1 MLRAK
6 RPARERQKK
15 ARFELLHSMTEEE
28 RRAFLIQETAEKEE
42 ALQRLQRAAAA
53 DSSSQRIAIDL
64 SFDSIMN
71 DKEIR
76 SLANQLKLSY
86 GLIKQ
91 MSEPFQLVCCNPS
104 AQLEHSLERFGAS
117 NWHIQWRRGA
127 ASVAEHFPPEE
138 LIYLS
143 PDSPNVLEKMDPTKI
158 YVIGGIVDK
167 SRKKGASLNAATEA
181 GITTVRLPIQE
192 HITERL
198 DHILNVNT
206 VVDVL
211 INFREIGDWPR
222 ALDIALPQRKRS
234 QIGRKAIRR
243 RQKQQMLQ
251 NAGEPKDAVPIQ
263 ANQNKIKQHLPF
275 QGSTLTVGK
284 GILLGLAQTT
294 VPQCVVYYGRDSRIR
309 AQTTMSSRCQLPE
322 AQYIFCLKTPRQL
335 NRCSYELYDV
345 GVVSFPVPR
354 NAATRRAFNLKSVQ
368 HGSIISFCST
378 LGVYS
383 ACLLTRHYQNTAEEQ
398 W

>member
-1 MLRAK
+1 MIPTSEPSRDDPARASELDAVVTAAPTPSPGSRQPRRRNSLLRAK

-15 ARFELLHSMTEEE
+15 ARLELLHSMTKEE
-28 RRAFLIQETAEKEE
+28 RREFLIQETAEKEE

-86 GLIKQ
+86 GSIKQ
-91 MSEPFQLVCCNPS
+91 MPEPFQLVFCNPS
-104 AQLEHSLERFGAS
+104 EELEHSLERFGAS
-117 NWHIQWRRGA
+117 NWFIQWRRGA
-127 ASVAEHFPPEE
+127 VSVAKHFSPEE
-138 LIYLS
+138 LVYLS
-143 PDSPNVLEKMDPTKI
+143 PDSPNVLEQMDPTKI

-192 HITERL
+192 HFTERL

-211 INFREIGDWPR
+211 INFRELGDWPR

-234 QIGRKAIRR
+234 NIGRKAIRR

-251 NAGEPKDAVPIQ
+251 TTCAETQSKGSACNV
-263 ANQNKIKQHLPF
+263 KQHLPNF
-275 QGSTLTVGK
+275 NSTE
-284 GILLGLAQTT
+284 
-294 VPQCVVYYGRDSRIR
+294 P
-309 AQTTMSSRCQLPE
+309 PE
-322 AQYIFCLKTPRQL
+322 
-335 NRCSYELYDV
+335 SELSPIEDL
-345 GVVSFPVPR
+345 S
-354 NAATRRAFNLKSVQ
+354 LW
-368 HGSIISFCST
+368 
-378 LGVYS
+378 LD
-383 ACLLTRHYQNTAEEQ
+383 LD
-398 W
+398 

>member
-42 ALQRLQRAAAA
+42 ALQRLQRAA

-91 MSEPFQLVCCNPS
+91 MSELFQLVCCNPS

-206 VVDVL
+206 IVDVL
-211 INFREIGDWPR
+211 INFREIGAGVGYCVTTAQAEPDR
-222 ALDIALPQRKRS
+222 PQGHSSATKT
-234 QIGRKAIRR
+234 A
-243 RQKQQMLQ
+243 
-251 NAGEPKDAVPIQ
+251 NASE
-263 ANQNKIKQHLPF
+263 
-275 QGSTLTVGK
+275 
-284 GILLGLAQTT
+284 
-294 VPQCVVYYGRDSRIR
+294 R
-309 AQTTMSSRCQLPE
+309 
-322 AQYIFCLKTPRQL
+322 
-335 NRCSYELYDV
+335 
-345 GVVSFPVPR
+345 
-354 NAATRRAFNLKSVQ
+354 
-368 HGSIISFCST
+368 
-378 LGVYS
+378 
-383 ACLLTRHYQNTAEEQ
+383 

>member
-263 ANQNKIKQHLPF
+263 ANQNKIKQHLEVPSLRCGNVLF
-275 QGSTLTVGK
+275 MGVQVTHNVHVCAEHTEVKAVVCASLKAVTVENKIKADAEFTVVGHSVKSTVVTSLLIVGGCVELTAVEGVSSSASWKAALAGNKSTIDAGSTV
-284 GILLGLAQTT
+284 A
-294 VPQCVVYYGRDSRIR
+294 RRI
-309 AQTTMSSRCQLPE
+309 AEC
-322 AQYIFCLKTPRQL
+322 
-335 NRCSYELYDV
+335 
-345 GVVSFPVPR
+345 
-354 NAATRRAFNLKSVQ
+354 AAA
-368 HGSIISFCST
+368 
-378 LGVYS
+378 
-383 ACLLTRHYQNTAEEQ
+383 
-398 W
+398 

>member
-42 ALQRLQRAAAA
+42 ALQRLQRAA

-91 MSEPFQLVCCNPS
+91 MSELFQLVCCNPS

-181 GITTVRLPIQE
+181 GITTRSV
-192 HITERL
+192 
-198 DHILNVNT
+198 
-206 VVDVL
+206 
-211 INFREIGDWPR
+211 R

-263 ANQNKIKQHLPF
+263 ANQNKIKQHLVSSDSTETPEAELSLTEDLSLWQEPF

-294 VPQCVVYYGRDSRIR
+294 VPQCVVYCGRDSRIR
-309 AQTTMSSRCQLPE
+309 AQTTIAVRMSCTTS
-322 AQYIFCLKTPRQL
+322 A
-335 NRCSYELYDV
+335 
-345 GVVSFPVPR
+345 SFPFRFLAMQLLVVR
-354 NAATRRAFNLKSVQ
+354 
-368 HGSIISFCST
+368 ST
-378 LGVYS
+378 LS
-383 ACLLTRHYQNTAEEQ
+383 PFSTTRSFRSVRL
-398 W
+398 